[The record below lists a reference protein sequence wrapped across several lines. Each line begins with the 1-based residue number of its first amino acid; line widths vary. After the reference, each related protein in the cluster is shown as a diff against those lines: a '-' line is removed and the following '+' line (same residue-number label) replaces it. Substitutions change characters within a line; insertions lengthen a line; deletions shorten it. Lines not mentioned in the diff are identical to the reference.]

1 MTDYNI
7 DFLIAGLVFLIFLLI
22 HFQRYKKLNNISGR
36 TFWFLIIAGIF
47 DIIFDLLSSILLVKS
62 NPAYNSWM
70 IFFSTMLYILQMIV
84 VYIFYNYTQA
94 LRHCDEDIRTRNI
107 KIMAVPILCM
117 EVAIVTNVLHKQF
130 FYCNEQGQ
138 YVHGKAYLVTYIFTL
153 ICIAAVIINCFINQE
168 EYQKNEL
175 RAIKEFLGVALVCVT
190 IQMKFQS
197 VLMTGFG
204 LSLGITILFWALYN
218 PQLYIDS
225 LTGLYSKG
233 YFRRWFPE
241 QIKRKKELHLLM
253 IDLWKLKQVN
263 KLYGVTTGDEL
274 LIQIAEYLHKIN
286 EANHVFRIHGNRF
299 FVFTTSLM
307 DYETNKDTIMKLFK
321 RPFKVKGER
330 ISFSAAICG
339 IINVQEVKEID
350 VLIDYLEYLVQLKPK
365 SDRTILIQNDQHT
378 KEGFLYEQEVKKY
391 MATAIE
397 EDLFEVYYQP
407 LYDLKEKRYRTMEAL
422 SRLRHPSL
430 GMISPEVFIGIA
442 EKHGQI
448 AKLGYLQFRKVC
460 KFIKEH
466 PHIMEKIE
474 SIKYNLSPLELLKS
488 GYSKKL
494 LRTIEEFDIPFSY
507 FQFEITETV
516 ATEYSEALYQ
526 TIADFKKSGIQ
537 ICLDD
542 FGSGYANLNTVLK
555 LPFSTIKLD
564 RSLLNGICYDDQVAL
579 LYKNIVAV
587 MQNLG
592 HKVVAEGVETQ
603 EEIDL
608 LKQWGVDL
616 VQGYYYTKPLD
627 SEQIIH
633 KLEKDVC

>member
-1 MTDYNI
+1 
-7 DFLIAGLVFLIFLLI
+7 
-22 HFQRYKKLNNISGR
+22 
-36 TFWFLIIAGIF
+36 
-47 DIIFDLLSSILLVKS
+47 
-62 NPAYNSWM
+62 
-70 IFFSTMLYILQMIV
+70 
-84 VYIFYNYTQA
+84 
-94 LRHCDEDIRTRNI
+94 
-107 KIMAVPILCM
+107 
-117 EVAIVTNVLHKQF
+117 
-130 FYCNEQGQ
+130 
-138 YVHGKAYLVTYIFTL
+138 
-153 ICIAAVIINCFINQE
+153 
-168 EYQKNEL
+168 
-175 RAIKEFLGVALVCVT
+175 
-190 IQMKFQS
+190 
-197 VLMTGFG
+197 
-204 LSLGITILFWALYN
+204 
-218 PQLYIDS
+218 
-225 LTGLYSKG
+225 
-233 YFRRWFPE
+233 
-241 QIKRKKELHLLM
+241 M

-263 KLYGVTTGDEL
+263 KLYGVTIGDEL

-286 EANHVFRIHGNRF
+286 ETNHVFRIHGNRF
-299 FVFTTSLM
+299 FVFTSSLM
-307 DYETNKDTIMKLFK
+307 NYEMNKDEIMQLFE

-330 ISFSAAICG
+330 ITFSAAICG
-339 IINVQEVKEID
+339 IINVQEMKEID
-350 VLIDYLEYLVQLKPK
+350 LLIDYLEYLVQLKPT
-365 SDRTILIQNDQHT
+365 SERTILIQNDQHT

-397 EDLFEVYYQP
+397 RDLFEVYYQP

-448 AKLGYLQFRKVC
+448 TKLGYLQFRKVC

-466 PHIMEKIE
+466 PQIMEKIE
-474 SIKYNLSPLELLKS
+474 SIKYNLSPLELLKP

-494 LRTIEEFDIPFSY
+494 LRTIEEFDISFSY

-526 TIADFKKSGIQ
+526 TIADFRKSGIQ

-564 RSLLNGICYDDQVAL
+564 RSLLNGICYDDQIAL

-603 EEIDL
+603 KEIDL

-633 KLEKDVC
+633 KLEEDVC

>member
-22 HFQRYKKLNNISGR
+22 HFQRYKRLNNISGR
-36 TFWFLIIAGIF
+36 MFWFLIIAGIF

-84 VYIFYNYTQA
+84 VYIFFNYTQA
-94 LRHCDEDIRTRNI
+94 LRHCNEDIRTRNI

-117 EVAIVTNVLHKQF
+117 ELVIVTNVFHKQF
-130 FYCNEQGQ
+130 FYCNAQGQ
-138 YVHGKAYLVTYIFTL
+138 YVHGK
-153 ICIAAVIINCFINQE
+153 
-168 EYQKNEL
+168 
-175 RAIKEFLGVALVCVT
+175 
-190 IQMKFQS
+190 
-197 VLMTGFG
+197 
-204 LSLGITILFWALYN
+204 
-218 PQLYIDS
+218 
-225 LTGLYSKG
+225 
-233 YFRRWFPE
+233 
-241 QIKRKKELHLLM
+241 
-253 IDLWKLKQVN
+253 
-263 KLYGVTTGDEL
+263 
-274 LIQIAEYLHKIN
+274 
-286 EANHVFRIHGNRF
+286 
-299 FVFTTSLM
+299 
-307 DYETNKDTIMKLFK
+307 
-321 RPFKVKGER
+321 
-330 ISFSAAICG
+330 
-339 IINVQEVKEID
+339 
-350 VLIDYLEYLVQLKPK
+350 
-365 SDRTILIQNDQHT
+365 
-378 KEGFLYEQEVKKY
+378 
-391 MATAIE
+391 
-397 EDLFEVYYQP
+397 VYYQP

-466 PHIMEKIE
+466 PQIMDKIE

-494 LRTIEEFDIPFSY
+494 ICTIEEFDIPFSY

-516 ATEYSEALYQ
+516 ATEYSEALYL
-526 TIADFKKSGIQ
+526 TIADFRKSGIQ

-564 RSLLNGICYDDQVAL
+564 RSLLKGICYDDQVAL

-603 EEIDL
+603 EEINL

-627 SEQIIH
+627 TEQIIH
-633 KLEKDVC
+633 ELEKDV

>member
-1 MTDYNI
+1 
-7 DFLIAGLVFLIFLLI
+7 
-22 HFQRYKKLNNISGR
+22 
-36 TFWFLIIAGIF
+36 
-47 DIIFDLLSSILLVKS
+47 
-62 NPAYNSWM
+62 
-70 IFFSTMLYILQMIV
+70 
-84 VYIFYNYTQA
+84 
-94 LRHCDEDIRTRNI
+94 
-107 KIMAVPILCM
+107 
-117 EVAIVTNVLHKQF
+117 
-130 FYCNEQGQ
+130 
-138 YVHGKAYLVTYIFTL
+138 
-153 ICIAAVIINCFINQE
+153 
-168 EYQKNEL
+168 
-175 RAIKEFLGVALVCVT
+175 
-190 IQMKFQS
+190 
-197 VLMTGFG
+197 
-204 LSLGITILFWALYN
+204 
-218 PQLYIDS
+218 
-225 LTGLYSKG
+225 
-233 YFRRWFPE
+233 
-241 QIKRKKELHLLM
+241 M

-263 KLYGVTTGDEL
+263 KLYGVTIGDEL

-286 EANHVFRIHGNRF
+286 ETNHVFRIHGNRF
-299 FVFTTSLM
+299 FVFTSSLM
-307 DYETNKDTIMKLFK
+307 NYEMNKDAIMQLFE

-330 ISFSAAICG
+330 ITFSAAICG
-339 IINVQEVKEID
+339 IINVQEMKEID
-350 VLIDYLEYLVQLKPK
+350 LLIDYLEYLVQLKPK

-397 EDLFEVYYQP
+397 RDLFEVYYQP

-448 AKLGYLQFRKVC
+448 TKLGYLQFRKVC

-466 PHIMEKIE
+466 PQIMEKIE
-474 SIKYNLSPLELLKS
+474 SIKYNLSPLELLKP

-494 LRTIEEFDIPFSY
+494 LRTIEEFDISFSY

-526 TIADFKKSGIQ
+526 TIADFRKSGIQ

-564 RSLLNGICYDDQVAL
+564 RSLLNGICYDDQIAL

-603 EEIDL
+603 KEIDL

-633 KLEKDVC
+633 KLEEDVC

>member
-1 MTDYNI
+1 
-7 DFLIAGLVFLIFLLI
+7 
-22 HFQRYKKLNNISGR
+22 
-36 TFWFLIIAGIF
+36 
-47 DIIFDLLSSILLVKS
+47 
-62 NPAYNSWM
+62 
-70 IFFSTMLYILQMIV
+70 
-84 VYIFYNYTQA
+84 
-94 LRHCDEDIRTRNI
+94 
-107 KIMAVPILCM
+107 
-117 EVAIVTNVLHKQF
+117 
-130 FYCNEQGQ
+130 
-138 YVHGKAYLVTYIFTL
+138 
-153 ICIAAVIINCFINQE
+153 
-168 EYQKNEL
+168 
-175 RAIKEFLGVALVCVT
+175 
-190 IQMKFQS
+190 
-197 VLMTGFG
+197 
-204 LSLGITILFWALYN
+204 
-218 PQLYIDS
+218 
-225 LTGLYSKG
+225 
-233 YFRRWFPE
+233 
-241 QIKRKKELHLLM
+241 
-253 IDLWKLKQVN
+253 
-263 KLYGVTTGDEL
+263 
-274 LIQIAEYLHKIN
+274 
-286 EANHVFRIHGNRF
+286 
-299 FVFTTSLM
+299 M
-307 DYETNKDTIMKLFK
+307 DYETNKDAIMKLFK

-365 SDRTILIQNDQHT
+365 SDRTILIQNDHHT

-466 PHIMEKIE
+466 PQIMEKIE

>member
-1 MTDYNI
+1 MMYNA
-7 DFLIAGLVFLIFLLI
+7 DFLIAAVVILLLVLRNFLDQKRAEDLNSRIFLFFAVMGILDVIAELVSNYYITSGDGDFGLAAVVTTTIFYLFQALLPYALLCYIMTLHDNKLI
-22 HFQRYKKLNNISGR
+22 SVKKML
-36 TFWFLIIAGIF
+36 LAGIAT
-47 DIIFDLLSSILLVKS
+47 ILLVS
-62 NPAYNSWM
+62 IVLTNPFTEKLFYFDVSAGYVEGPWYRLMYYSALFHLAVILILVISWRKE
-70 IFFSTMLYILQMIV
+70 FGPRKTKVIL
-84 VYIFYNYTQA
+84 
-94 LRHCDEDIRTRNI
+94 DIL
-107 KIMAVPILCM
+107 ILCGCG
-117 EVAIVTNVLHKQF
+117 VVIQLLH
-130 FYCNEQGQ
+130 YP
-138 YVHGKAYLVTYIFTL
+138 L
-153 ICIAAVIINCFINQE
+153 
-168 EYQKNEL
+168 
-175 RAIKEFLGVALVCVT
+175 
-190 IQMKFQS
+190 
-197 VLMTGFG
+197 LMTGFG
-204 LSLGITILFWALYN
+204 MSLGILALFLTINN
-218 PQLYIDS
+218 PNANRDS
-225 LTGLYSKG
+225 LTGVYNHLYLTRRSDELIAAGKSFHIITIYLYQLKHINKVAG
-233 YFRRWFPE
+233 VEGGDHILQLTAKKLEELCGSRVFRITGKRFLVLTMSLQE
-241 QIKRKKELHLLM
+241 CEYYITQIKKMFETDMQLDADSSKPATPVILSGIVHGQKLGASGLM
-253 IDLWKLKQVN
+253 LE
-263 KLYGVTTGDEL
+263 Y
-274 LIQIAEYLHKIN
+274 AEYL
-286 EANHVFRIHGNRF
+286 E
-299 FVFTTSLM
+299 SLSMQNGMIEVIQDDQQTM
-307 DYETNKDTIMKLFK
+307 D
-321 RPFKVKGER
+321 
-330 ISFSAAICG
+330 
-339 IINVQEVKEID
+339 
-350 VLIDYLEYLVQLKPK
+350 
-365 SDRTILIQNDQHT
+365 
-378 KEGFLYEQEVKKY
+378 GFLYNKKVEQY
-391 MATAIE
+391 LHTAIAQ
-397 EDLFEVYYQP
+397 DLFEVYYQP

-466 PHIMEKIE
+466 PQIMEKIE

-633 KLEKDVC
+633 KLEEDVC